1 MSVINGYIS
10 VHEREKRRS
19 NLLTS
24 CILAIPA
31 LQWLIERNGS
41 QVNTAQVYQV
51 NRIAGRSC
59 RYSPGMFVHLC
70 EGIKVL
76 LFAPS
81 DRTVHSELD

>member
-41 QVNTAQVYQV
+41 QVNMTQVYQV
-51 NRIAGRSC
+51 NRIAG

-76 LFAPS
+76 LFVQS
-81 DRTVHSELD
+81 DRTVNSELD